1 MTKKKVT
8 VVSEAQELL
17 DKTLHDIKV
26 KETARLLVELNN
38 LEEDYKKKKAELEKK
53 IEDVDTI
60 RIINNNSSFA
70 EVRFYSSNCT
80 IH

>member
-53 IEDVDTI
+53 IEGVDTI
-60 RIINNNSSFA
+60 RINSYSNIA
-70 EVRFYSSNCT
+70 EYGVYGSSGTC
-80 IH
+80 